1 MSPSSGGNSSVRGVL
16 QNILFPVAAAA
27 LVALLFFVYGS
38 VHREPEGAVPS
49 QQQVAAKE
57 KSAAKDAVE
66 LCRSRATALPA
77 GSSEA
82 KIAQNACRLMQTQYE
97 QTYRLTP

>member
-1 MSPSSGGNSSVRGVL
+1 MSPSSGGNNSARGAL
-16 QNILFPVAAAA
+16 QKILFPAVAAA

-49 QQQVAAKE
+49 QQQVFAQE
-57 KSAAKDAVE
+57 KSAAKHAVE

-82 KIAQNACRLMQTQYE
+82 KIAQDACQLMQAHYE

>member
-1 MSPSSGGNSSVRGVL
+1 MSNPPGRNPTEGGAL
-16 QNILFPVAAAA
+16 QKVLFPGVAAA

-49 QQQVAAKE
+49 QLQVVAQE

-82 KIAQNACRLMQTQYE
+82 KIAQNACQLMQTQYE

>member
-1 MSPSSGGNSSVRGVL
+1 MSNPPGRNPTKGGAL
-16 QNILFPVAAAA
+16 QQVLFPGGAAA

-49 QQQVAAKE
+49 QQQVVAQE

-82 KIAQNACRLMQTQYE
+82 KIAQDACQLMQTQYE